1 MLDDTINPIYS
12 TSTFKNLLRWPGP
25 PKSSDHRTWD
35 NVYLPV
41 TSANFSPSEPRD
53 SVSACFQPR
62 TALGRKLLGLRRAY
76 VENGGQLL
84 TAEELDQEMRTRRGG
99 LTRAEAHLPR

>member
-1 MLDDTINPIYS
+1 MLDTIDPIYS
-12 TSTFKNLLRWPGP
+12 ASTFKNPPLRPGP
-25 PKSSDHRTWD
+25 PKSSDHRFWD
-35 NVYLPV
+35 NGYLSV
-41 TSANFSPSEPRD
+41 TSANFFPSEPRD
-53 SVSACFQPR
+53 SVLACFQPR